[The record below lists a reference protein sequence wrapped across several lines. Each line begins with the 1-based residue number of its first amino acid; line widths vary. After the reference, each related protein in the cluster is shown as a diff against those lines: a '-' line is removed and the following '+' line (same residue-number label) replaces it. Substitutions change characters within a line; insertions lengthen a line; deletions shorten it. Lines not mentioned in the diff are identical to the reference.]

1 MEPNQPNQ
9 SKSKKNL
16 FWIIAGIILAVAVVI
31 TLAAWFLLGKSGGKD
46 DSSTSTVTNTGNTVN
61 TVDTKTGT
69 PTSSDLKTFT
79 GDKVKISF
87 QYPSSW
93 GVATETTKTGTG
105 KLESGT
111 EFAGLTKGS
120 ALRITF
126 SNNSRVTIY
135 GASSDVETDGLG
147 GGCPIPNY
155 FAGQKLSMPN
165 KVYTCDTEN
174 KLPDENTTG
183 SCSKEKVG
191 GQDSMTILFVPATQC
206 SAGGVQQFTYV
217 DLPGKVVSDFSGLV
231 LVGSIDSDYNKSIV
245 QDANNYYNAFS
256 QNAKESTDFWSK
268 KYKTDAESVIAAF
281 NSGFPKDYIAK
292 QEKSE
297 ISALL
302 ASMKMM

>member
-1 MEPNQPNQ
+1 MEPGQPSQ
-9 SKSKKNL
+9 SKSKKNFL
-16 FWIIAGIILAVAVVI
+16 WIIIPVILVVAAIIILSV
-31 TLAAWFLLGKSGGKD
+31 WFLLGQSGEKD
-46 DSSTSTVTNTGNTVN
+46 NNATNTVTNTGNTAN
-61 TVDTKTGT
+61 TIDNSTNAI
-69 PTSSDLKTFT
+69 TSSGLETFK

-87 QYPSSW
+87 QYPSAW
-93 GVATETTKTGTG
+93 GVAKETTKTGTG

-111 EFAGLTKGS
+111 EFTGLTKGT
-120 ALRITF
+120 AFRITF

-165 KVYTCDTEN
+165 KVYTCDTKN

-191 GQDSMTILFVPATQC
+191 GQDSMTFLFIPATQC

-231 LVGSIDSDYNKSIV
+231 LVGSIDSDFNKSIV
-245 QDANNYYNAFS
+245 QDSNNYYNAFS
-256 QNAKESTDFWSK
+256 QNAKEATAYWTNR
-268 KYKTDAESVIAAF
+268 YKTDAESVIAAF

-302 ASMKMM
+302 ASMKML

>member
-16 FWIIAGIILAVAVVI
+16 FWIIAGIILVVAAVIIFAVW
-31 TLAAWFLLGKSGGKD
+31 LLLGKSAEKD
-46 DSSTSTVTNTGNTVN
+46 DTSASTVTNTDNTAN
-61 TVDTKTGT
+61 TIDTKST
-69 PTSSDLKTFT
+69 PSSSDLKTFT

-93 GVATETTKTGTG
+93 GNVTETIKTGTG
-105 KLESGT
+105 KLESGAD
-111 EFAGLTKGS
+111 FVGLTKGS
-120 ALRITF
+120 AFRITF

-135 GASSDVETDGLG
+135 GASSDIETDGLG

-165 KVYTCDTEN
+165 KVYTCDTKN

-191 GQDSMTILFVPATQC
+191 GQDSMTFLFVPAQQC
-206 SAGGVQQFTYV
+206 SARGVQQFTYV
-217 DLPGKVVSDFSGLV
+217 DLPGRDVSDFSGLV
-231 LVGSIDSDYNKSIV
+231 LVGNIDSDYNKSIV
-245 QDANNYYNAFS
+245 LDANNYYNAFS
-256 QNAKESTDFWSK
+256 QNAKESTDFWAD
-268 KYKTDAESVIAAF
+268 KYKNDADSVISAF
-281 NSGFPKDYIAK
+281 SSGFPKDYIAK

-302 ASMKMM
+302 ASMKML